1 MPPPQS
7 PPSPVATAQ
16 GDIQN
21 LTKLIVE
28 NQKETNRMLADN
40 HQQTLEMFKQ
50 FNAQSQNTVKE
61 LFAMFA
67 DKLAPKAP
75 PNNSPCD
82 KEVLPCSSKSVQED
96 VAAVNATSK
105 PGNKNA
111 AVTVPVVVNTPPKE
125 AVVDL
130 TVDTAGEEKVSPP
143 PTPSAA
149 GVEKECSPEL
159 RKPKIASVVRKVVKE
174 EKEQRPII
182 RDHRRNLKRKSESGD
197 SDSHKKQKLE
207 RINTARALA
216 ELTIPKVV
224 VRSLEDDHQVQRDQ
238 FTKALLKLPVWFPME
253 LSFTAYLVVR
263 FLFVHEKA
271 RFHAKLHS
279 DKGQNFQQY
288 RKPFHYYGIKAAE
301 IFDQY
306 AQRQYVNQ
314 AFQQGGPQLKSIIP
328 WFRQWPKQRMHQLTP
343 HCNYYKQQ
351 KTVSLRTNV
360 DFFEKHLKKLG
371 GKSDSQYCNGQCYR
385 PSSLLLPTNFC
396 RMPVTLEQLNRQY
409 QKVKAPICPLKV

>member
-1 MPPPQS
+1 MMPPPQT
-7 PPSPVATAQ
+7 PPSSTTTTQ
-16 GDIQN
+16 GDVQH

-28 NQKETNRMLADN
+28 NQQQTNRMLAEN

-61 LFAMFA
+61 LFTMFA

-75 PNNSPCD
+75 TKEKPCA
-82 KEVLPCSSKSVQED
+82 KEALPCNSKTEQIKLAVVDNSSEDALKKAKS
-96 VAAVNATSK
+96 
-105 PGNKNA
+105 
-111 AVTVPVVVNTPPKE
+111 TVPVVVNTPPKE

-130 TVDTAGEEKVSPP
+130 TVGEEKECLPP
-143 PTPSAA
+143 KPSAE
-149 GVEKECSPEL
+149 GGEKECSPVL
-159 RKPKIASVVRKVVKE
+159 RKPKVASVVHKVVKDTP
-174 EKEQRPII
+174 EQRPII

-197 SDSHKKQKLE
+197 SDSHKKQKLD
-207 RINTARALA
+207 RPNTSRALA

-224 VRSLEDDHQVQRDQ
+224 VRTLEDDHQVQRTE
-238 FTKALLKLPVWFPME
+238 FTKALIKLPIWFPME

-263 FLFVHEKA
+263 FLYVHEKA

-301 IFDQY
+301 VFDQY

-314 AFQQGGPQLKSIIP
+314 AFQQGGPQLKTIIP
-328 WFRQWPKQRMHQLTP
+328 WFRHWPKQKMHQLTP
-343 HCNYYKQQ
+343 HCQYYKQQ
-351 KTVSLRTNV
+351 KTVSLRTNI

-371 GKSDSQYCNGQCYR
+371 GKLTYHLY
-385 PSSLLLPTNFC
+385 
-396 RMPVTLEQLNRQY
+396 
-409 QKVKAPICPLKV
+409 